1 MIDEQNEGYDLRS
14 LMRLATWGTSAAFAL
29 ALAIVSGFSATG
41 SKRAAIAVAA
51 LTGAEDAPR
60 SVAVAQLTPR
70 PPDSAAETRRLNEAI
85 RLLAAD
91 RDRLLTR
98 VGSLE
103 RNVDTMTGSVSAQ
116 APRAALP
123 QSGAPIP
130 APEIDKPGTV
140 TPAGNA
146 PSWMSNGAATWPPP
160 PAATLPPPPRS
171 ASLEPLPGDARPAG
185 PQRTEFGVDLGSA
198 TTLEAAQAIWAAVKA
213 QHGPLLGKLQPVV
226 ANRPNRSGVT
236 EMRVIIGPL
245 ANAAAAAK
253 LCATLGAADV
263 MCSATTFSG
272 DRLTAR

>member
-1 MIDEQNEGYDLRS
+1 MLDGENDGYDMRRV
-14 LMRLATWGTSAAFAL
+14 MRLATWGTSAAFAL

-41 SKRAAIAVAA
+41 SQRAAIAVAA
-51 LTGAEDAPR
+51 LIGAEDAPR
-60 SVAVAQLTPR
+60 SVALAQITPR
-70 PPDSAAETRRLNEAI
+70 PPDSDAETRRLNEAI

-103 RNVDTMTGSVSAQ
+103 RNVDTMTGSVSSQ
-116 APRAALP
+116 APRTALP
-123 QSGAPIP
+123 QSEAPMP
-130 APEIDKPGTV
+130 APEIDKPRTV
-140 TPAGNA
+140 SPAASA
-146 PSWMSNGAATWPPP
+146 PSWMSSGVATWAP
-160 PAATLPPPPRS
+160 PAATLPPQRS
-171 ASLEPLPGDARPAG
+171 AALEPPAASDARPAG

-226 ANRPNRSGVT
+226 ANRANRAGVT